1 MAISIIG
8 LTTFIIASAGVYI
21 GHVFGNKYEQKAQ
34 ITGNGIKLSGQMP
47 KTSLILKSERSFYFS
62 H

>member
-1 MAISIIG
+1 MKQQMTILLMFAGIA
-8 LTTFIIASAGVYI
+8 LTVYK
-21 GHVFGNKYEQKAQ
+21 KYWL
-34 ITGNGIKLSGQMP
+34 IGNGIKLSGQMP